1 MPRRGLNE
9 ERNNNFI
16 LQAGILAAAGIISSI
31 IGLLYRGPLSGVIGD
46 LGLGYYQSAYAFYTI
61 ILLVSSYSIPSAIS
75 KVIAQKLALQE
86 YKNAHRFFLGS
97 LYYVLVVGAAASLLL
112 FFGAGLFVEDAA
124 IPVLRVFAPTI
135 FVYGVLGVLRGYFQA
150 HKSMVQTSLSQIIE
164 QVANAVVSV
173 GAAILLI
180 RHFMGTMEVPADE
193 AGQVTRAVYG
203 AMGSALGTGV
213 GVLVA
218 LIFMFIAYRVSRPII
233 MDRIAEDMHE
243 ERSEYREIIRTI
255 TLTVTPFILST
266 AIYNLSASLNT
277 KIYTD
282 FYPEL
287 LSIWKQ
293 NGWMDGFLGK
303 MRLLSVDRI
312 SITSRWGAFSSK
324 AQIISNIPIRFASA
338 MASAMIPSIAQLA
351 AAREY
356 SVARGRIRLAMKV
369 TMLIAIPCAVGLF
382 VFSGPIILLLFPS
395 SAGNLE
401 MVQRSLMALSIS
413 VIFYSVSTLNSS
425 ILQGLGKV
433 NTPMWNA
440 GIALIVQTLVAIVL
454 LLFTPLDVFS
464 IAIANTVYSGL
475 MAYLNQRSVSRAV
488 GYSQELKR
496 TFVLPLAASVLM
508 GIVSYG
514 LYRLILLGTKS
525 PRISVIP
532 AICAA
537 VLLYFVF
544 LLLLK
549 AVREE
554 ELRHLPKGA
563 FLVRMAKKC
572 HLL

>member
-233 MDRIAEDMHE
+233 MD
-243 ERSEYREIIRTI
+243 
-255 TLTVTPFILST
+255 
-266 AIYNLSASLNT
+266 
-277 KIYTD
+277 
-282 FYPEL
+282 
-287 LSIWKQ
+287 
-293 NGWMDGFLGK
+293 
-303 MRLLSVDRI
+303 
-312 SITSRWGAFSSK
+312 
-324 AQIISNIPIRFASA
+324 
-338 MASAMIPSIAQLA
+338 
-351 AAREY
+351 
-356 SVARGRIRLAMKV
+356 
-369 TMLIAIPCAVGLF
+369 
-382 VFSGPIILLLFPS
+382 
-395 SAGNLE
+395 
-401 MVQRSLMALSIS
+401 
-413 VIFYSVSTLNSS
+413 
-425 ILQGLGKV
+425 
-433 NTPMWNA
+433 
-440 GIALIVQTLVAIVL
+440 
-454 LLFTPLDVFS
+454 
-464 IAIANTVYSGL
+464 
-475 MAYLNQRSVSRAV
+475 
-488 GYSQELKR
+488 
-496 TFVLPLAASVLM
+496 
-508 GIVSYG
+508 
-514 LYRLILLGTKS
+514 
-525 PRISVIP
+525 
-532 AICAA
+532 
-537 VLLYFVF
+537 
-544 LLLLK
+544 
-549 AVREE
+549 
-554 ELRHLPKGA
+554 
-563 FLVRMAKKC
+563 
-572 HLL
+572 